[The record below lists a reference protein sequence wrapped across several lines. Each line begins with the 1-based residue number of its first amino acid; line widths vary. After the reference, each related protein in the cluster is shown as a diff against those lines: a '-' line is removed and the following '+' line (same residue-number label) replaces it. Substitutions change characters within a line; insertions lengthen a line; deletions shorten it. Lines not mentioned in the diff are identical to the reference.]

1 MATVFD
7 LINGSY
13 VTIFNRAADPQGAL
27 FWSQSLGFPSIGAA
41 SGATATIAQANQL
54 GANFYAAASTVFNTL
69 YPTNSFR

>member
-27 FWSQSLGFPSIGAA
+27 FWSQNLGFSSIGAA
-41 SGATATIAQANQL
+41 SGRF
-54 GANFYAAASTVFNTL
+54 GYYRASQSVRRKFL
-69 YPTNSFR
+69 CGGVYGFQHPVSDDSFR